1 MSSVKNPGAIY
12 NRYILETM
20 SEQLITPK
28 EAPPVEGSPERTAK
42 EKRYRWFELS
52 TVLLVTVGSGFL
64 NSLYLLNND
73 KGALP
78 GIQDSRWVIGIFQE
92 LTGLLLLGY
101 VLSRR
106 RLRFRDIGL
115 RSSFRDLGAGLAV
128 TLASYLTY
136 CVGYFLV
143 HWIHGILFLSTQSG
157 LTPREAFGHPSI
169 MALPLIL
176 LNPFFEELIVR
187 AYLMTEVKDLTGS
200 WTLSVAI
207 SVAVQFSYHLYYGWE
222 RAIAISFLF
231 LAFAIYYAK
240 TQKATPVIIAH
251 GIFDIVAMARLV

>member
-1 MSSVKNPGAIY
+1 
-12 NRYILETM
+12 M
-20 SEQLITPK
+20 SEQFITTQEASPA
-28 EAPPVEGSPERTAK
+28 EAPPERTAN

-52 TVLLVTVGSGFL
+52 TVLLVTVGGGFV
-64 NSLYLLNND
+64 NSLYILNNG
-73 KGALP
+73 KGASS
-78 GIQDSRWVIGIFQE
+78 GIQDSRWAIAIFQE

-106 RLRFRDIGL
+106 RLRFRDLGL

-143 HWIHGILFLSTQSG
+143 HWIHGILFSSTQSG
-157 LTPREAFGHPSI
+157 LTPREVFGHPSI

-187 AYLMTEVKDLTGS
+187 AYLMTEIKDLTGS
-200 WTLSVAI
+200 WTLSVAV
-207 SVAVQFSYHLYYGWE
+207 SVVVQFSYHLYYGWE

-231 LAFAIYYAK
+231 LAFAIYYAR
-240 TQKATPVIIAH
+240 TQKATPVIVAH
-251 GIFDIVAMARLV
+251 GIFDVVAMARLM